1 MQKFDISVYPNLL
14 KAVELLDRSNFSVAQ
29 QIAYD
34 RHWFAVADINQT
46 HLDRFDKGY
55 DDGMEKEWRI

>member
-14 KAVELLDRSNFSVAQ
+14 KAVELLDSSNFSVEQ

-46 HLDRFDKGY
+46 RIDRFDKGY
-55 DDGMEKEWRI
+55 DDGIEKGM

>member
-1 MQKFDISVYPNLL
+1 
-14 KAVELLDRSNFSVAQ
+14 LLDRSNFSIEK

-46 HLDRFDKGY
+46 RIDRFDKGY
-55 DDGMEKEWRI
+55 DDGMEKGMENKTFSYS